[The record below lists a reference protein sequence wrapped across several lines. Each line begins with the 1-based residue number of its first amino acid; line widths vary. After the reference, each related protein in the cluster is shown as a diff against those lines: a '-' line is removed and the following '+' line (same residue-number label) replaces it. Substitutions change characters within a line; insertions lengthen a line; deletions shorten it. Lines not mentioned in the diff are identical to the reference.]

1 MKWRVKHMNTNDLFE
16 GKAFVITGG
25 AGSFVFTGLIDAH

>member
-1 MKWRVKHMNTNDLFE
+1 MDEMESKTHANDLFE